1 MSVKWVLRNKTL
13 WRIIRSLMRW
23 VLSRSARTILLS
35 RGIGLLDGK
44 TRRWFQKDVNDFL
57 NTLDPEVQF
66 QRSIADLDK
75 LPNIGNRIMVEFAI
89 YTAASYRV
97 MLKLGI
103 SKASARQT
111 ISDIGWD
118 VYASLLR
125 LSSFPFR
132 LVTRDPA
139 KRLRWTIQSLLRFPF
154 TAPGAP
160 GYAVKHWSN
169 DQNIYTHFTHCPPQ
183 SFVRKLVQETGDQ
196 GDLDA
201 FYDSWCMYDWPGSD
215 LIADDGQRGH
225 YRRKQTLS
233 RGDPVC
239 DMCWAAQIDP
249 ADRQVA
255 NGQ

>member
-23 VLSRSARTILLS
+23 ALSRSARKILLS
-35 RGIGLLDGK
+35 RGLGLSDG
-44 TRRWFQKDVNDFL
+44 TPRRWFQKDVNGFL
-57 NTLDPEVQF
+57 NTLDNEVQF
-66 QRSIADLDK
+66 QRSIADLET
-75 LPNIGNRIMVEFAI
+75 LPNIWNRIMVEFAI

-97 MLKLGI
+97 MIKLGL
-103 SKASARQT
+103 SKVLARQT

-118 VYASLLR
+118 VYASLMR
-125 LSSFPFR
+125 LSSLPFR
-132 LVTRDPA
+132 LATRDPA
-139 KRLRWTIQSLLRFPF
+139 KRLRWTIQALLRFPF

-160 GYAVKHWSN
+160 GYAVKHWSD

-196 GDLDA
+196 GDMDA
-201 FYDSWCMYDWPGSD
+201 FYDSWCLYDTPGSD
-215 LIADDGQRGH
+215 VIANDGQRGH

-249 ADRQVA
+249 PDRRVA
-255 NGQ
+255 NG